1 MSDGSEYEA
10 FNDFEGLTEEDFARL
25 DAASESSLAGL
36 VIPVNHGTDP
46 AMPSITIEVE
56 GLQTQGSPIH
66 RYRRNGTL
74 SVTDLISLAW
84 CEVQFDY
91 GMRQKRFRRLAD
103 RPASFRAESG
113 KEILV
118 QRDVAA
124 RNDKTTKR
132 GQFIHKELERELR
145 PEEIEIVITTEEE
158 RWALRLIT
166 LLSSLVSLSVEGRA
180 REIPVFGVVDG
191 VVTVGI
197 IDELSIRDQPEPET
211 GTKRPS
217 DSDLPSP
224 KRTCRTSSPPACV
237 AEPSPA
243 ATTPTPQCVRV
254 IDTKTRRSNSLPS
267 DEDAE
272 PAQLQVMLYHRLL
285 SALLSTLAPFDFP
298 ALWATVRARP
308 SAAFS
313 PAFLRQAAQ
322 ILGPESVPVC
332 LEDVVLLLRTRL
344 AEINLPAFDRTLQII
359 YRPQY
364 KYPELRRR
372 DKGKSREPTSISVS
386 REEEEIAKAIEMSL
400 QDVLDRAAA
409 LESRALLTDLSAPE
423 MQTELPDSGRPNTDS
438 TKGEGSSRAREKEPT
453 LADLSDCQPPAKPQE
468 HVQSPDIIGT
478 KDFLMDDAHLDT
490 YLHNALEWWRGK
502 RKPRGVSDR
511 QTGRCFSCE
520 YREGCEWREQ
530 KAAEKASEAKLK
542 RRGLLEAA

>member
-25 DAASESSLAGL
+25 DATSESSLTSL
-36 VIPVNHGTDP
+36 VLPANDS
-46 AMPSITIEVE
+46 AMPSVTIELEEVQ
-56 GLQTQGSPIH
+56 GQGSPIH

-145 PEEIEIVITTEEE
+145 PEEIQIVITTEEE

-191 VVTVGI
+191 VATVGI
-197 IDELSIRDQPEPET
+197 IDELAVRDQPEPST
-211 GTKRPS
+211 GTKRAAS
-217 DSDLPSP
+217 DSALPPP
-224 KRTCRTSSPPACV
+224 KRECRTPSPPACA

-243 ATTPTPQCVRV
+243 APPQCVRV

-285 SALLSTLAPFDFP
+285 SALLSVLVPFDFP
-298 ALWATVRARP
+298 ALWALVGVLP

-313 PAFLRQAAQ
+313 SAFLRQATQ
-322 ILGPESVPVC
+322 ILGTESVPVC
-332 LEDVVLLLRTRL
+332 LEEVVLLLRTRL
-344 AEINLPAFDRTLQII
+344 GEINLPALDRTLEII

-364 KYPELRRR
+364 KYPELRRSDR
-372 DKGKSREPTSISVS
+372 GKSRAPAPGSST
-386 REEEEIAKAIEMSL
+386 REDEEVAKAIEMSL
-400 QDVLDRAAA
+400 TDVFELHLAVA
-409 LESRALLTDLSAPE
+409 LKESGALLNE
-423 MQTELPDSGRPNTDS
+423 MPPPGMQPDSARLNPGSAN
-438 TKGEGSSRAREKEPT
+438 GEGTTRVLEKEPT
-453 LADLSDCQPPAKPQE
+453 VAVLNDCQTQE
-468 HVQSPDIIGT
+468 SAGRPDVIGT
-478 KDFLMDDAHLDT
+478 KHFLMDDAHLDT
-490 YLHNALEWWRGK
+490 YLHNALDWWRGK

-530 KAAEKASEAKLK
+530 KAAEKASEAKLR
-542 RRGLLEAA
+542 RRGLMEPA